1 MKKGFTLVEV
11 LAVIVLT
18 SLIMFIAIP
27 AIINTVNKKRN
38 TISNDA
44 KKIIYDASDLYV
56 SNYINAMQSGTTYCI
71 TLNDLVEKGYLT
83 SPVMDYKND
92 KEVPLNYFVM
102 VTPSGNEYNYELVN
116 NCTYT
121 TLNDSI
127 TN

>member
-27 AIINTVNKKRN
+27 AIINAVNKKRN
-38 TISNDA
+38 TISDDA
-44 KKIIYDASDLYV
+44 KKIIYDAADLYV
-56 SNYINAMQSGTTYCI
+56 SNYSNAMQSGTTYCI
-71 TLNDLVEKGYLT
+71 ELDDLVEQGYLT

-102 VTPSGNEYNYELVN
+102 VTPSNNEYTYELVK